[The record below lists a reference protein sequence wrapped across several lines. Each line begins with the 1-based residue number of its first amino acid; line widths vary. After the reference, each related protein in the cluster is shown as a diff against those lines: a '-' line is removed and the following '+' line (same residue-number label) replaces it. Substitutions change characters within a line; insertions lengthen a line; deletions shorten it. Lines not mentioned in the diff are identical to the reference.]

1 VKPVGVTTAGVY
13 GALSANSLGNIKVA
27 AYLVIFSSFYKRL
40 ERIGPGCRLDTRA
53 IGVSARTGY
62 KRRNEQ
68 GIISLAQQFF
78 LLVNCNHATIP
89 LFRYTE
95 FDQFFAIVA
104 KNRLVSVL
112 ISKGI
117 DPGDNNK

>member
-1 VKPVGVTTAGVY
+1 MV
-13 GALSANSLGNIKVA
+13 
-27 AYLVIFSSFYKRL
+27 AYLVNFSSFYKRV
-40 ERIGPGCRLDTRA
+40 ERIDPGCDLDTRT
-53 IGVSARTGY
+53 IYVSTHTGY

-68 GIISLAQQFF
+68 GIISLAQQSF
-78 LLVNCNHATIP
+78 LLVNCNHAAIP

-104 KNRLVSVL
+104 KNRVVSVL

>member
-1 VKPVGVTTAGVY
+1 MQTGY
-13 GALSANSLGNIKVA
+13 SSHRRLGTYRVQA
-27 AYLVIFSSFYKRL
+27 AK
-40 ERIGPGCRLDTRA
+40 
-53 IGVSARTGY
+53 RTGY
-62 KRRNEQ
+62 NF
-68 GIISLAQQFF
+68 ISATFF

-95 FDQFFAIVA
+95 FAQFFAIVA
-104 KNRLVSVL
+104 KNGLVSVL